1 LSSTAVLFANYT
13 LTASTQD
20 QGRLISFGQ
29 DWIGVG
35 LIVSAVSAGA
45 QAAFKLQWSSD
56 AVSWTDDPTAFATV
70 TAAGPF
76 VGKFPIRNLYWRLAA
91 TLTGASPSVTCSAAA
106 IY

>member
-13 LTASTQD
+13 ITGSTQD

-35 LIVSAVSAGA
+35 LIVASVSAGA
-45 QAAFKLQWSSD
+45 QATFKLQWSSD
-56 AVSWTDDPTAFATV
+56 QVTWTDDPSVFATV
-70 TAAGPF
+70 TASGPF
-76 VGKFPIRNLYWRLAA
+76 VGKFQIRNLYWRLAV
-91 TLTGASPSVTCSAAA
+91 TVTGSQPAITCSAAA

>member
-13 LTASTQD
+13 LTGSTQD

-35 LIVSAVSAGA
+35 LIVASVSAGA
-45 QAAFKLQWSSD
+45 QATFKLQWSSD
-56 AVSWTDDPTAFATV
+56 NATWTDDPTPFATV

-76 VGKFPIRNLYWRLAA
+76 VGKFQIRNLYWRLAV
-91 TLTGASPSVTCSAAA
+91 TVTGSQPAITCSAAA